1 MDGRIERAVHAFVLH
16 HLWLADIARV
26 LTHLGDPLVVTV
38 LSVLLAV
45 LLWWR
50 KDRRGALFVAATRL
64 LAMLASS
71 GLKLLVH
78 RHRPVLVHP
87 LAHAHGYSFPSGH
100 ALGSAALWA
109 SVAFL
114 AAARG
119 LSRWWAITLAVAVPV
134 VVAATRVL
142 LGVHYV
148 TDVVAGLLLGW
159 ACAVICRRLTP

>member
-1 MDGRIERAVHAFVLH
+1 MDGRIERAVHTFVLQH
-16 HLWLADIARV
+16 HWIAGLARV

-38 LSVLLAV
+38 LTVLLAA

-50 KDRRGALFVAATRL
+50 GVRWDALFVAATRL
-64 LAMLASS
+64 LAILLSS
-71 GLKLLVH
+71 GVKYLVR
-78 RHRPVLVHP
+78 RHRPVLTHP

-119 LSRWWAITLAVAVPV
+119 WSRGRAVSLAVVVPV

-142 LGVHYV
+142 LGVHYL
-148 TDVVAGLLLGW
+148 TDVLAGLVLGW
-159 ACAVICRRLTP
+159 ACAALCRRLTP

>member
-1 MDGRIERAVHAFVLH
+1 MDGRIERAIHTFVLH
-16 HLWLADIARV
+16 HRWIVDLARI
-26 LTHLGDPLVVTV
+26 LTHLGDPVVVTV
-38 LSVLLAV
+38 LTVALAL

-50 KDRRGALFVAATRL
+50 GDRRGAVFVAATRL
-64 LAMLASS
+64 LAVVVSS
-71 GLKLLVH
+71 VVKALVR
-78 RHRPVLVHP
+78 RHRPVLAHP

-109 SVAFL
+109 SVAFV

-119 LSRWWAITLAVAVPV
+119 LSRGRAVALAVTVPV

-148 TDVVAGLLLGW
+148 TDVIGGLVLGW
-159 ACAVICRRLTP
+159 ACAAICRRLTP